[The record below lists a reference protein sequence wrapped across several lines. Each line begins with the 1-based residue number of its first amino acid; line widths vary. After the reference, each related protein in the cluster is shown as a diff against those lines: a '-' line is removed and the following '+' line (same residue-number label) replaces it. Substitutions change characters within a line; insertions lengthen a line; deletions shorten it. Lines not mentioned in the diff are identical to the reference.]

1 MKHGKKLSCWIL
13 FPYVVYNMHL
23 AVVCYGFVKLE
34 VKDRNL
40 AGKKPG
46 NAIEIFINWIFE
58 KWLCFLKRL

>member
-1 MKHGKKLSCWIL
+1 M
-13 FPYVVYNMHL
+13 YNMHL

-58 KWLCFLKRL
+58 K